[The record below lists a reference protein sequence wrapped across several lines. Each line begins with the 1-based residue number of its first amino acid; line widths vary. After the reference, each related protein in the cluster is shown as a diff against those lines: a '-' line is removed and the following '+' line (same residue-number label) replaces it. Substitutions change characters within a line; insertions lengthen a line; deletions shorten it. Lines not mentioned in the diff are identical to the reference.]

1 LPDLVRIAAD
11 SAPEL
16 VVLAA
21 TTPDRFNPIVEDLRR
36 LAGIAALA
44 LAGASS
50 TQAVA
55 DQVGARLLAGDPVS
69 EAALVSR

>member
-1 LPDLVRIAAD
+1 VPDLVKIAAD

-21 TTPDRFNPIVEDLRR
+21 TTPDRFKPIVDDLRR
-36 LAGIAALA
+36 LAGIAPLA
-44 LAGASS
+44 LAGAGA

-55 DQVGARLLAGDPVS
+55 EDVGARLLAGDPVS
-69 EAALVSR
+69 EAALVTR